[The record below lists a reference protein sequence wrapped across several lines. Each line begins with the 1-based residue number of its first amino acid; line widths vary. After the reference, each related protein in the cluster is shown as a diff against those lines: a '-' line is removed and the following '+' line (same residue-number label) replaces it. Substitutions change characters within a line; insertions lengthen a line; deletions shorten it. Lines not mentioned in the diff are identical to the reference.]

1 MARFMTDKYGVLE
14 MNRAEYLKT
23 GMIVSQSPLSAE
35 FTEAAPCEN
44 GMWVDANKANGEVRL
59 ISADTQIY
67 GIVYT
72 AEKDFT
78 GWRPALKWHAQVGKK
93 DGKDGDYP
101 RVGILNVG
109 DTFTTN
115 TFNYDFASETVAEQ
129 WQELKDAFD
138 DGKNPLYV
146 VPTLEGDNATIKGAP
161 TVTATKPGEG
171 PYAQVVKL
179 YTVPA
184 GTPGIK
190 YVMQRV

>member
-1 MARFMTDKYGVLE
+1 MARFMIDKYGVLE
-14 MNRAEYLKT
+14 MQRAEYLKT
-23 GMIVSQSPLSAE
+23 GMIVSQSPLSKE

-44 GMWVDANKANGEVRL
+44 GMWVDANKANGEVKL
-59 ISADTQIY
+59 ISADTQIF
-67 GIVYT
+67 GIIYT

-78 GWRPALKWHAQVGKK
+78 GWRPALKHFCQVAGE
-93 DGKDGDYP
+93 YP

-115 TFNYDFASETVAEQ
+115 TFSYDFDTETAAEQ
-129 WQELKDAFD
+129 WQELKEAFAA
-138 DGKNPLYV
+138 GPLYV
-146 VPTLEGDNATIKGAP
+146 KPVVGEGAP
-161 TVTATKPGEG
+161 MVTAEKPAAG

>member
-1 MARFMTDKYGVLE
+1 MARFMIDKYGVLE
-14 MNRAEYLKT
+14 MQRAEYLKT
-23 GMIVSQSPLSAE
+23 GMIVSQSPLSDE
-35 FTEAAPCEN
+35 FTEAKPCEN

-59 ISADTQIY
+59 ISDETQIY

-72 AEKDFT
+72 TEKDFT
-78 GWRPALKWHAQVGKK
+78 GWRPALKHFCQVG
-93 DGKDGDYP
+93 GDYP

-115 TFNYDFASETVAEQ
+115 TFNYDFTTETVAEQ
-129 WQELKDAFD
+129 WQELKDAFAN
-138 DGKNPLYV
+138 GENPLYV
-146 VPTLEGDNATIKGAP
+146 IPTVGEGAP
-161 TVTATKPGEG
+161 TVTAEKPAEG

>member
-1 MARFMTDKYGVLE
+1 MARFMIDKYGVLE
-14 MNRAEYLKT
+14 MQRAEYLKT
-23 GMIVSQSPLSAE
+23 GMIVSQSPLSKE

-44 GMWVDANKANGEVRL
+44 GMWVDANKANGEIKL
-59 ISADTQIY
+59 ISADTKIY

-78 GWRPALKWHAQVGKK
+78 GLRPPLKYFCQVAGE
-93 DGKDGDYP
+93 YP

-115 TFNYDFASETVAEQ
+115 TFSYDFAAETVAEQ
-129 WQELKDAFD
+129 WQELKDAFAA
-138 DGKNPLYV
+138 GPLYV
-146 VPTLEGDNATIKGAP
+146 KPVVGEGAP
-161 TVTATKPGEG
+161 MVTAEKPAEG

>member
-1 MARFMTDKYGVLE
+1 MARFTIDKYGVLE

-23 GMIVSQSPLSAE
+23 GMIVSQSPLSDE
-35 FTEAAPCEN
+35 FTEKAPCEN
-44 GMWVDANKANGEVRL
+44 GMWVDANKANGAVKL
-59 ISADTQIY
+59 ISDETEIF

-78 GWRPALKWHAQVGKK
+78 GWRPALKHFCQVAGE
-93 DGKDGDYP
+93 YP

-115 TFNYDFASETVAEQ
+115 TFSYDFAGETVAEQ
-129 WQELKDAFD
+129 WQELKDAFEA
-138 DGKNPLYV
+138 GPLYV
-146 VPTLEGDNATIKGAP
+146 KPVAGEGAP
-161 TVTATKPGEG
+161 MVVAEKPAEG

>member
-1 MARFMTDKYGVLE
+1 MARFMIDEYGVLE

-23 GMIVSQSPLSAE
+23 GMIVSQSPLSDE
-35 FTEAAPCEN
+35 FTKEAPCEN
-44 GMWVDANKANGEVRL
+44 GMWVDANKANGEIKL
-59 ISADTQIY
+59 CSADTAVY

-72 AEKDFT
+72 AEKDYT
-78 GWRPALKWHAQVGKK
+78 GMRPGLKHFCQVAGE
-93 DGKDGDYP
+93 YP

-115 TFNYDFASETVAEQ
+115 TFSYEFAGSTVAEQ
-129 WQELKDAFD
+129 REELVEKLEEGA
-138 DGKNPLYV
+138 LYV
-146 VPTLEGDNATIKGAP
+146 VPTVGEGAP
-161 TVTATKPGEG
+161 TVTADKPAAG
-171 PYAQVVKL
+171 PYAQVVKI

>member
-1 MARFMTDKYGVLE
+1 MARFMIDKYGVLE
-14 MNRAEYLKT
+14 MQRAEYLKT
-23 GMIVSQSPLSAE
+23 GMIVSQSPLSEE

-44 GMWVDANKANGEVRL
+44 GMWVDANKANGEIKLV
-59 ISADTQIY
+59 SDDTQIF

-72 AEKDFT
+72 TEKDFT
-78 GWRPALKWHAQVGKK
+78 GWRPALKHFCQVAGE
-93 DGKDGDYP
+93 YP

-115 TFNYDFASETVAEQ
+115 TFSYEFGEDNQ
-129 WQELKDAFD
+129 WEELKAAFAE
-138 DGKNPLYV
+138 GPLYV
-146 VPTLEGDNATIKGAP
+146 VPTVGEGAP
-161 TVTATKPGEG
+161 TVTAEKPAEG

-190 YVMQRV
+190 YVMLRV

>member
-1 MARFMTDKYGVLE
+1 MARFMIDKYGVLE
-14 MNRAEYLKT
+14 MNRAEYLKQ
-23 GMIVSQSPLSAE
+23 GMIVSQTPLSDE

-44 GMWVDANKANGEVRL
+44 GMWVDANKAEGAIKL
-59 ISADTQIY
+59 ISADTAIY

-78 GWRPALKWHAQVGKK
+78 GMKPALKNFYQVAGE
-93 DGKDGDYP
+93 YP

-115 TFNYDFASETVAEQ
+115 VFHYDFDTDTTAEQ
-129 WQELKDAFD
+129 WQELKDAFEA
-138 DGKNPLYV
+138 GKLYV
-146 VPTLEGDNATIKGAP
+146 VPTVGDGAP
-161 TVTATKPGEG
+161 TVTDAKPAAG

>member
-1 MARFMTDKYGVLE
+1 MARFMIDKYGVLE
-14 MNRAEYLKT
+14 MQRAEYLKT
-23 GMIVSQSPLSAE
+23 GMIVSQSPLSDE

-44 GMWVDANKANGEVRL
+44 GMWVDANKANGEIRL
-59 ISADTQIY
+59 VSGDTKMY

-72 AEKDFT
+72 TEKDYT
-78 GWRPALKWHAQVGKK
+78 GLRPALKDFRQVAGE
-93 DGKDGDYP
+93 YP

-115 TFNYDFASETVAEQ
+115 TFSYDFDSETVAEQ
-129 WQELKDAFD
+129 WQELKDAFAE
-138 DGKNPLYV
+138 GENPLYV
-146 VPTLEGDNATIKGAP
+146 IPTVGEGAP
-161 TVTATKPGEG
+161 TVTATEPAEG

>member
-1 MARFMTDKYGVLE
+1 MARFTIDKYGVLE
-14 MNRAEYLKT
+14 MQRAEYLKT
-23 GMIVSQSPLSAE
+23 GMIVSQSPLSEE

-59 ISADTQIY
+59 VSNETEIL

-78 GWRPALKWHAQVGKK
+78 NWRPALKHFCQVAGE
-93 DGKDGDYP
+93 YP

-115 TFNYDFASETVAEQ
+115 TFNCEFEGETAAQWEALKEAFAA
-129 WQELKDAFD
+129 
-138 DGKNPLYV
+138 GPLYV
-146 VPTLEGDNATIKGAP
+146 IPTVGDGRP
-161 TVTATKPGEG
+161 TVTAEKPATGA
-171 PYAQVVKL
+171 YAQIVKL

>member
-1 MARFMTDKYGVLE
+1 MARFMIDKYGVLE
-14 MNRAEYLKT
+14 MQRAEYLKT
-23 GMIVSQSPLSAE
+23 GMIVSQSPLSKE

-44 GMWVDANKANGEVRL
+44 GMWVDANKANGEVKL
-59 ISADTQIY
+59 ISADTEIF

-72 AEKDFT
+72 TEKDFT
-78 GWRPALKWHAQVGKK
+78 GWRPALKHFCQVGDKP
-93 DGKDGDYP
+93 DPDYP

-115 TFNYDFASETVAEQ
+115 TFSCEYEGNTAEQ
-129 WQELKDAFD
+129 WAALKEAWDN
-138 DGKNPLYV
+138 GNNPLYV
-146 VPTLEGDNATIKGAP
+146 VPVIGEGAP
-161 TVTATKPGEG
+161 MVTAEKPAEG
-171 PYAQVVKL
+171 PYAQVMKL

>member
-1 MARFMTDKYGVLE
+1 MARFMIEKYGVLE
-14 MNRAEYLKT
+14 MNRAEYLKN
-23 GMIVSQSPLSAE
+23 GMIVSQSPLSEE

-44 GMWVDANKANGEVRL
+44 GMWVDANKANGAVKL
-59 ISADTQIY
+59 ISDETEIF

-72 AEKDFT
+72 TEKAFT
-78 GWRPALKWHAQVGKK
+78 GWRPALKHFCQKE
-93 DGKDGDYP
+93 GDYP

-115 TFNYDFASETVAEQ
+115 TFSYDFAAETVAEQ
-129 WQELKDAFD
+129 WQELKEAFEA
-138 DGKNPLYV
+138 GPLYV
-146 VPTLEGDNATIKGAP
+146 KPVVGEGAP
-161 TVTATKPGEG
+161 MVTAEKPAEG

>member
-1 MARFMTDKYGVLE
+1 MARFMIDKYGVLE
-14 MNRAEYLKT
+14 MQRAEYLKT
-23 GMIVSQSPLSAE
+23 GMIVSQSPLSDE
-35 FTEAAPCEN
+35 FTEAKPCEN

-59 ISADTQIY
+59 ISDETQIY

-78 GWRPALKWHAQVGKK
+78 GWRPALKHFCQVG
-93 DGKDGDYP
+93 GDYP

-115 TFNYDFASETVAEQ
+115 TFNYEFTTETVAEQ
-129 WQELKDAFD
+129 WQELKDAFANGD
-138 DGKNPLYV
+138 NPLYV
-146 VPTLEGDNATIKGAP
+146 IPTVGEGAP
-161 TVTATKPGEG
+161 TVTAEKPAEG

>member
-1 MARFMTDKYGVLE
+1 MARFMIDKYGVLE
-14 MNRAEYLKT
+14 MQRAEYLKT
-23 GMIVSQSPLSAE
+23 GMIVSQSPLSDE
-35 FTEAAPCEN
+35 FTEAKPCEN
-44 GMWVDANKANGEVRL
+44 GMWVDANKANGAVKL
-59 ISADTQIY
+59 ISDKTEIF

-72 AEKDFT
+72 TEKDFT
-78 GWRPALKWHAQVGKK
+78 GWRPALKHFCQVAGE
-93 DGKDGDYP
+93 YP

-115 TFNYDFASETVAEQ
+115 TFSYDFAAETVAEQ
-129 WQELKDAFD
+129 WQELKDAFEA
-138 DGKNPLYV
+138 GPLYV
-146 VPTLEGDNATIKGAP
+146 KPVVGEGAP
-161 TVTATKPGEG
+161 MVTAEKPAEG

>member
-1 MARFMTDKYGVLE
+1 MARFTIDKYGVLE
-14 MNRAEYLKT
+14 MQRAEYLKT
-23 GMIVSQSPLSAE
+23 GMIVSQSPLSEE

-44 GMWVDANKANGEVRL
+44 GMWVDANKANGEIKLVSDETE
-59 ISADTQIY
+59 IF

-72 AEKDFT
+72 TEKDFT
-78 GWRPALKWHAQVGKK
+78 GWRPALKHFCQVA
-93 DGKDGDYP
+93 GDYP

-115 TFNYDFASETVAEQ
+115 TFSYEFGEDNQ
-129 WQELKDAFD
+129 WEELKAAFAE
-138 DGKNPLYV
+138 GPLYG
-146 VPTLEGDNATIKGAP
+146 VPTVGEGAP
-161 TVTATKPGEG
+161 TVTGEKPAEG
-171 PYAQVVKL
+171 PYAPVVKL

>member
-1 MARFMTDKYGVLE
+1 MARFMIDKYGVLE

-23 GMIVSQSPLSAE
+23 GMVVSQTPLGADFAAE
-35 FTEAAPCEN
+35 NSCEN
-44 GMWVDANKANGEVRL
+44 GMWVDANKANGEIKK
-59 ISADTQIY
+59 ISANTKVY

-72 AEKDFT
+72 AEKDYT
-78 GWRPALKWHAQVGKK
+78 GLRPALKHFAQKQ
-93 DGKDGDYP
+93 GDYP

-115 TFNYDFASETVAEQ
+115 TFSYDFAAETVAEQ
-129 WQELKDAFD
+129 WQELKDAFAA
-138 DGKNPLYV
+138 GPLYV
-146 VPTLEGDNATIKGAP
+146 KPVVGEGAP
-161 TVTATKPGEG
+161 MVTAEKPAEG

>member
-1 MARFMTDKYGVLE
+1 MARFMIDKYGVLE
-14 MNRAEYLKT
+14 MQRAEYLKT
-23 GMIVSQSPLSAE
+23 GMIVSQSPLSKE

-44 GMWVDANKANGEVRL
+44 GMWVDANKANGAVKL
-59 ISADTQIY
+59 ISDETEIF

-72 AEKDFT
+72 TEKDFT
-78 GWRPALKWHAQVGKK
+78 GWRPALKHFCQVAGE
-93 DGKDGDYP
+93 YP

-115 TFNYDFASETVAEQ
+115 TFSYDFAAETVAEQ
-129 WQELKDAFD
+129 WQELKDAFEA
-138 DGKNPLYV
+138 GPLYV
-146 VPTLEGDNATIKGAP
+146 KPVVGEGAP
-161 TVTATKPGEG
+161 MVTAEKPAEG

>member
-1 MARFMTDKYGVLE
+1 MARFMIDKYGVLE
-14 MNRAEYLKT
+14 MNRAEYLKQ
-23 GMIVSQSPLSAE
+23 GMIVSQTPLGE
-35 FTEAAPCEN
+35 DFTEEKPCEN
-44 GMWVDANKANGEVRL
+44 GMWVDANKANGEIKL
-59 ISADTQIY
+59 YSDETEIL

-78 GWRPALKWHAQVGKK
+78 GWRPALKHFAQKK
-93 DGKDGDYP
+93 GDYP

-115 TFNYDFASETVAEQ
+115 TFNYDFAGETVAEQ
-129 WQELKDAFD
+129 WQELKDARD
-138 DGKNPLYV
+138 AGPLYV
-146 VPTLEGDNATIKGAP
+146 VPTVGEGAP
-161 TVTATKPGEG
+161 TVTAEKPADG

-190 YVMQRV
+190 YVMMRV

>member
-1 MARFMTDKYGVLE
+1 MARFMIDKYGVLE
-14 MNRAEYLKT
+14 MNRAEYLKQ
-23 GMIVSQSPLSAE
+23 GMIVSQSRLSDE

-44 GMWVDANKANGEVRL
+44 GMWVDASKGNLAADGVSEVRL
-59 ISADTQIY
+59 ISDETEVY

-72 AEKDFT
+72 TEKDFT
-78 GWRPALKWHAQVGKK
+78 GWRPALKYFYQVA
-93 DGKDGDYP
+93 GDYP

-115 TFNYDFASETVAEQ
+115 TFSYDFTAETVAEQ
-129 WQELKDAFD
+129 WEELKEAFAA
-138 DGKNPLYV
+138 GALYV
-146 VPTLEGDNATIKGAP
+146 KPVAGEGAP
-161 TVTATKPGEG
+161 MVTAEKPAEG
-171 PYAQVVKL
+171 PYAKVVKL

>member
-1 MARFMTDKYGVLE
+1 MARFMIDKYGVLE
-14 MNRAEYLKT
+14 MQRAEYLKT
-23 GMIVSQSPLSAE
+23 GMIVSQSPLSDE

-44 GMWVDANKANGEVRL
+44 GMWVDANKANGEIRL
-59 ISADTQIY
+59 ISGDTKMY

-72 AEKDFT
+72 AEKDYT
-78 GWRPALKWHAQVGKK
+78 GLRPALKDFRQVAGE
-93 DGKDGDYP
+93 YP

-115 TFNYDFASETVAEQ
+115 TFSYDFDSETVAEQ
-129 WQELKDAFD
+129 WQELKEAFEA
-138 DGKNPLYV
+138 GPLYV
-146 VPTLEGDNATIKGAP
+146 KPVVGEGAP
-161 TVTATKPGEG
+161 MVTAEKPAEG

>member
-1 MARFMTDKYGVLE
+1 MARFKIEKYGVLE
-14 MNRAEYLKT
+14 MNRAEYLKN
-23 GMIVSQSPLSAE
+23 GMIVSQSPLSEE

-44 GMWVDANKANGEVRL
+44 GMWVDANKANGAVKL
-59 ISADTQIY
+59 ISDETEIF

-72 AEKDFT
+72 TEKDFT
-78 GWRPALKWHAQVGKK
+78 GLRPDLKHFCQKE
-93 DGKDGDYP
+93 GDYP

-115 TFNYDFASETVAEQ
+115 TFSYDFEAIETLAQ
-129 WQELKDAFD
+129 WQELKDAFAA
-138 DGKNPLYV
+138 GPLYV
-146 VPTLEGDNATIKGAP
+146 KSVVGEGAP
-161 TVTATKPGEG
+161 MVTAEKPAEG

>member
-1 MARFMTDKYGVLE
+1 MARFMIDKYGVLE
-14 MNRAEYLKT
+14 MQRAEYLKT
-23 GMIVSQSPLSAE
+23 GMIVSQSPLSKE

-44 GMWVDANKANGEVRL
+44 GMWVDANKANGEIKLV
-59 ISADTQIY
+59 SADTQIY

-78 GWRPALKWHAQVGKK
+78 GLRPPLKYFCQVAGE
-93 DGKDGDYP
+93 YP

-115 TFNYDFASETVAEQ
+115 TFSYDFDSETVAEQ
-129 WQELKDAFD
+129 WQELKEAFEA
-138 DGKNPLYV
+138 GPLYV
-146 VPTLEGDNATIKGAP
+146 KPVVGEGAP
-161 TVTATKPGEG
+161 MVTAEKPAEG

>member
-1 MARFMTDKYGVLE
+1 MARFMIDKYGVLE
-14 MNRAEYLKT
+14 MQRAEYLKT
-23 GMIVSQSPLSAE
+23 GMIVSQSPLSDE
-35 FTEAAPCEN
+35 FTEKAPCEN
-44 GMWVDANKANGEVRL
+44 GMWVDANKANGAVKL
-59 ISADTQIY
+59 ISEETEIF

-78 GWRPALKWHAQVGKK
+78 GWRPALKHFCQVGDKPNP
-93 DGKDGDYP
+93 DYP

-115 TFNYDFASETVAEQ
+115 TFNCEYEGDTAAQ
-129 WQELKDAFD
+129 WAALQEAWDN
-138 DGKNPLYV
+138 GKNPLYL
-146 VPTLEGDNATIKGAP
+146 VPTLEGDDATVKGAP
-161 TVTATKPGEG
+161 TVTAEKPAEG

>member
-1 MARFMTDKYGVLE
+1 MARFMIDKYGVLE
-14 MNRAEYLKT
+14 MQRAEYLKT
-23 GMIVSQSPLSAE
+23 GMIVSQSPLSDE
-35 FTEAAPCEN
+35 FTEAKPCEN
-44 GMWVDANKANGEVRL
+44 GMWVDANKANGAVKL
-59 ISADTQIY
+59 ISDETEIF

-72 AEKDFT
+72 TEKDFT
-78 GWRPALKWHAQVGKK
+78 GWRPALKHFCQVAGE
-93 DGKDGDYP
+93 YP

-115 TFNYDFASETVAEQ
+115 TFSYDFAAETVAEQ
-129 WQELKDAFD
+129 WQELKDAFEA
-138 DGKNPLYV
+138 GPLYV
-146 VPTLEGDNATIKGAP
+146 KPVVGEGAP
-161 TVTATKPGEG
+161 MVTAEKPAEG

>member
-1 MARFMTDKYGVLE
+1 MARFMIDKYGVLE
-14 MNRAEYLKT
+14 MQRAEYLKT
-23 GMIVSQSPLSAE
+23 GMIVSQSPLSNE
-35 FTEAAPCEN
+35 FTEKAPCEN
-44 GMWVDANKANGEVRL
+44 GMGVDANKANGEVRL
-59 ISADTQIY
+59 ISDETQIY

-72 AEKDFT
+72 TEKDFT
-78 GWRPALKWHAQVGKK
+78 GWRPALKHFCQVG
-93 DGKDGDYP
+93 GDYP

-115 TFNYDFASETVAEQ
+115 TFNYEFTTETVAEQ
-129 WQELKDAFD
+129 WQELKDAFAN
-138 DGKNPLYV
+138 GENPLYV
-146 VPTLEGDNATIKGAP
+146 IPTVGEGAP
-161 TVTATKPGEG
+161 TVTAEKPAEG

>member
-1 MARFMTDKYGVLE
+1 MARFMIDKYGVLE
-14 MNRAEYLKT
+14 MQRAEYLKT

-35 FTEAAPCEN
+35 FTEKAPCEN

-59 ISADTQIY
+59 ISDETEIF

-72 AEKDFT
+72 TEKDFT
-78 GWRPALKWHAQVGKK
+78 GWRPALKHFCQVAGE
-93 DGKDGDYP
+93 YP

-115 TFNYDFASETVAEQ
+115 TFSYDFAGETVAEQ
-129 WQELKDAFD
+129 WQELKDAFEA
-138 DGKNPLYV
+138 GPLYV
-146 VPTLEGDNATIKGAP
+146 KPVAGEGAP
-161 TVTATKPGEG
+161 MVVAEKPAEG

>member
-1 MARFMTDKYGVLE
+1 MARFKIEKYGVLE
-14 MNRAEYLKT
+14 MNRAEYLKN
-23 GMIVSQSPLSAE
+23 GMIVSQSPLSEE

-44 GMWVDANKANGEVRL
+44 GMWVDANKANGAVKL
-59 ISADTQIY
+59 ISDETEIF

-72 AEKDFT
+72 TEKDFT
-78 GWRPALKWHAQVGKK
+78 GWRPALKHFCQKE
-93 DGKDGDYP
+93 GDYP
-101 RVGILNVG
+101 RVGIMNVG

-115 TFNYDFASETVAEQ
+115 TFSYEFEATETLAQ
-129 WQELKDAFD
+129 WQELKDAFAA
-138 DGKNPLYV
+138 GPLYV
-146 VPTLEGDNATIKGAP
+146 KPVVGEGAP
-161 TVTATKPGEG
+161 MVTAEKPAEG

>member
-1 MARFMTDKYGVLE
+1 
-14 MNRAEYLKT
+14 
-23 GMIVSQSPLSAE
+23 
-35 FTEAAPCEN
+35 
-44 GMWVDANKANGEVRL
+44 MWVDANKANGEVRL
-59 ISADTQIY
+59 VSDDTQIF

-78 GWRPALKWHAQVGKK
+78 GWRPALKWHAQVAGE
-93 DGKDGDYP
+93 YP
-101 RVGILNVG
+101 RVGIMNVG

-129 WQELKDAFD
+129 WQELKDAFN

-146 VPTLEGDNATIKGAP
+146 VPTVGEGAP

>member
-1 MARFMTDKYGVLE
+1 MARFTIDKYGVLE

-23 GMIVSQSPLSAE
+23 GMIVSQSPLSDE
-35 FTEAAPCEN
+35 FTEKAPCEN
-44 GMWVDANKANGEVRL
+44 GMWVDANKANGAVKL
-59 ISADTQIY
+59 ISDETEIF

-78 GWRPALKWHAQVGKK
+78 GWRPALKHFYQVAGE
-93 DGKDGDYP
+93 YP

-115 TFNYDFASETVAEQ
+115 TFNYEFGEENE
-129 WQELKDAFD
+129 WEELKAAFAE
-138 DGKNPLYV
+138 GPLYV
-146 VPTLEGDNATIKGAP
+146 VPTIGEGAP
-161 TVTATKPGEG
+161 TVTAEKPAEG